1 LLDYYNNYRL
11 KLVTRMPKHFAA
23 LLIVHNYSD
32 SSMKLIL
39 DLYLV
44 KVSDI
49 LAKLFSPCN
58 NKKTNSLKLI

>member
-1 LLDYYNNYRL
+1 
-11 KLVTRMPKHFAA
+11 MPKHFAA
-23 LLIVHNYSD
+23 LLIVHNYFD

-44 KVSDI
+44 KFSDI

-58 NKKTNSLKLI
+58 NKKTNSL